1 MANLSVIIPCYN
13 NGKLLAEML
22 DCCLRQTYSDW
33 EVIIVDDGST
43 DDTSSIVSEYVQK
56 DARIQYHT
64 RERSPKGSVVCR
76 NIGFELSSGKY
87 IIHFDADD
95 LISDTCFEKRVAF
108 MDANP
113 QLDYASFPAV
123 SYMDGDELP
132 KRTPLPSDFGV
143 RKGDKPLLYYFLRA
157 DYPFSVW
164 CNIYKRDSIKY
175 IAWDERVQI
184 YTDFSYIVPCI
195 LQGLRHDF
203 CKMDEFDYFYRQFRK
218 GTNMC
223 SSFTS
228 PQKCTSTIYLFTK
241 TFKQIQEVYPTDRTP
256 IREFIG
262 FHILHA
268 ERLMDSKVD
277 DHLIAFFEYMKA
289 HYSSWTIARL
299 RLVYWACKRF
309 ANRKLYK
316 GVQYLMFFILFQR
329 GTYMKSILT
338 NILAT
343 LSKL

>member
-123 SYMDGDELP
+123 SYMDGDALP
-132 KRTPLPSDFGV
+132 KRTPLPSDYGV
-143 RKGDKPLLYYFLRA
+143 RKGDKPLLYYFLKA

-175 IAWDERVQI
+175 IAWDEKVQI

-203 CKMDEFDYFYRQFRK
+203 CKMNEFDYFYRQFCK

-223 SSFTS
+223 SSFIS
-228 PQKCTSTIYLFTK
+228 EEKCASTIYLFSGICNRIK
-241 TFKQIQEVYPTDRTP
+241 EKYPSNIAYLKAFRQ
-256 IREFIG
+256 
-262 FHILHA
+262 FHLLHY
-268 ERLMDSKVD
+268 ERLMESMNERNVKDFLKYMRNHFSWWTVARMKQIYLGSKQFSNPR
-277 DHLIAFFEYMKA
+277 I
-289 HYSSWTIARL
+289 R
-299 RLVYWACKRF
+299 
-309 ANRKLYK
+309 K
-316 GVQYLMFFILFQR
+316 GVQYLGLGLLFTNKRYLKAILSYFI
-329 GTYMKSILT
+329 
-338 NILAT
+338 
-343 LSKL
+343 